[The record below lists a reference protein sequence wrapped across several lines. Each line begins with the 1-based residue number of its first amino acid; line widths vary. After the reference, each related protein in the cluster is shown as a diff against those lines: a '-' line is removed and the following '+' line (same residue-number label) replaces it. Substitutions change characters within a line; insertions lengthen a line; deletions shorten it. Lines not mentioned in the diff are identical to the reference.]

1 MRTQASGYRERE
13 KESLERCYRRA
24 CRYLFSHLPAKLVGC
39 ESSASFSF
47 ALLTLLPWVSCWALV
62 FFLDTHLEIFI
73 FTVGYYAYEC
83 LEFCN
88 VLSELGIVI

>member
-1 MRTQASGYRERE
+1 MDIGRGRKRASSDATVELVGIF
-13 KESLERCYRRA
+13 
-24 CRYLFSHLPAKLVGC
+24 FSHLPAKLVGC

-73 FTVGYYAYEC
+73 FTV
-83 LEFCN
+83 
-88 VLSELGIVI
+88 